1 VLWCSLN
8 FHIRDFTR
16 AGPLLPIP
24 IPPPRPLGWASRTL
38 KAPHP
43 RPLQPKVFFFR
54 GDPVEPLSLA
64 CARREG
70 FRIRAFVACAGAF
83 PRAILPFVG
92 RFRLCGRAF
101 SRVLTLGHR
110 WVGRPLTQPLKS
122 VKGAQREILSL
133 RVLSLSL
140 TCFLLLSFTCVLSS
154 IDL

>member
-1 VLWCSLN
+1 VVQFELP
-8 FHIRDFTR
+8 HTR
-16 AGPLLPIP
+16 L
-24 IPPPRPLGWASRTL
+24 
-38 KAPHP
+38 HP
-43 RPLQPKVFFFR
+43 RGPTSSYTYPSPSPTRMGVEDFEGTTPQTSAAESFFFR